1 MPHEF
6 DEIRDLNEQ
15 VMVINFADMNI
26 RRFTNIDHL
35 KEWAIAIN
43 DVHFHNNRWHEKPFI
58 ASAPTFGN

>member
-26 RRFTNIDHL
+26 RLFTSIDHL

-43 DVHFHNNRWHEKPFI
+43 DVHFHNNR
-58 ASAPTFGN
+58 